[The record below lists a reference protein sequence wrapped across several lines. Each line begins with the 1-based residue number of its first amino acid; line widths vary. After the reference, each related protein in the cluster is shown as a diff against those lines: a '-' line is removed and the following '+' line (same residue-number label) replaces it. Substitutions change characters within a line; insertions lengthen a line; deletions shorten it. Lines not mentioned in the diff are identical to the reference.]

1 LDFVASNS
9 AKGRVIGVSSTLAAE
24 GKTFIS
30 INLASILA
38 LGGEKTLLIGADLR
52 KPKIYED
59 FNRSNEKGLSSYLA
73 GGYEYAEVIQATDFT
88 NLDFI
93 SAGQIPPNPFELL
106 GSDRFGQLLNFL
118 RGSYDRII
126 IDTPPLGL
134 VADTININHHFD
146 NLIYVVRHNTTDKN
160 ALSYLN
166 DLKNRQTI
174 GQTNIVFNAVPQ
186 QSGYGYGYGYGYH

>member
-1 LDFVASNS
+1 
-9 AKGRVIGVSSTLAAE
+9 
-24 GKTFIS
+24 
-30 INLASILA
+30 
-38 LGGEKTLLIGADLR
+38 LIGADLR

-59 FNRSNEKGLSSYLA
+59 LNCSNEKGLSSYLA
-73 GGYEYAEVIQATDFT
+73 GVYEPLEVIQPTDYV

-106 GSDRFGQLLNFL
+106 SSARFGQLLSAL

-146 NLIYVVRHNTTDKN
+146 HLIYVVRHNVTDKN
-160 ALSYLN
+160 ALSYIN
-166 DLKNRQTI
+166 DLRDRKVILNVS
-174 GQTNIVFNAVPQ
+174 IVFNAVPQ
-186 QSGYGYGYGYGYH
+186 QSRYGYGYGYGYGYN